1 MSLKRGILYFIGL
14 TICVGVLAL
23 YYTSDEETWR
33 LFASAKMSWLSLALI
48 FSIAAWIFDALRIQA
63 IAAIIGENVS
73 LKMALSLVFLNAF
86 GSAVTPFQSGGSPL
100 VIYALY
106 NNGVSVGKGV
116 ALTIVRTIITV
127 LVLSVFVPLSM
138 FLVPEAFI
146 DSLTMK
152 GMFLYAVVF
161 VILFCAVIVISVAKS
176 DSIKHIAKVTTIRI
190 GKLNVFNLR
199 IFSAVRFLNRQI
211 DLYVHNMQLLTKSGF
226 LRLSLV
232 CLLTLLYIVFTVSV
246 FPLLAYA
253 LGVSVSFMKAT
264 ILQGLFFF
272 VLYFIPTPGASGVA
286 EGGGVVVYKTLVPL
300 NMAGLL
306 SLGWRF
312 FTHYLAIAIGVAV
325 AIRTIGM
332 NIITKILERKSE
344 NESSGSQEDSL

>member
-1 MSLKRGILYFIGL
+1 
-14 TICVGVLAL
+14 
-23 YYTSDEETWR
+23 
-33 LFASAKMSWLSLALI
+33 
-48 FSIAAWIFDALRIQA
+48 
-63 IAAIIGENVS
+63 
-73 LKMALSLVFLNAF
+73 
-86 GSAVTPFQSGGSPL
+86 
-100 VIYALY
+100 
-106 NNGVSVGKGV
+106 
-116 ALTIVRTIITV
+116 
-127 LVLSVFVPLSM
+127 
-138 FLVPEAFI
+138 
-146 DSLTMK
+146 
-152 GMFLYAVVF
+152 
-161 VILFCAVIVISVAKS
+161 
-176 DSIKHIAKVTTIRI
+176 
-190 GKLNVFNLR
+190 
-199 IFSAVRFLNRQI
+199 
-211 DLYVHNMQLLTKSGF
+211 MQLLTKSGF

-312 FTHYLAIAIGVAV
+312 FTHYLAIVIGVAV

-344 NESSGSQEDSL
+344 NESTESQEDSF